1 MATKFI
7 DVSDYQESSLE
18 FFQKMK
24 AKGAEG
30 VVIKLTEGSADGSNW
45 KSQTAATKI
54 KNASDAGLVL
64 SFYHF
69 ARYTSV
75 ADAENEAN
83 FFIDMAKALQVGK
96 DAVMVD
102 DAEVHTMSDYNAG
115 ANAFLNR
122 LRTVGYTKV
131 SLYSMKSFFTN
142 GTLNS
147 HGIGDALP
155 WVAGYKITDLGIDN
169 AAAWQADDGQGYA
182 GMNFGVD
189 ASFDYTGAFTTGAAG
204 VVPEINTP
212 ANNNTTATKQWTAPT
227 GTYIVKN
234 GDTLSGIA
242 SQFGTT
248 YQNLAAINGIG
259 DPNTIWPGQVLKVTG
274 SASPSNT
281 YYVQNGDTLSGIASQ
296 FGTTVA
302 ALVSAN
308 HIYNPNIIGV
318 GQKIIIPS
326 GTASVYTVKSG
337 DTLAG
342 IASQFGTTWQAL
354 QAKNGIAN
362 PNVIYVGQTIRV

>member
-7 DVSDYQESSLE
+7 DVSDYQESSLG

-45 KSQTAATKI
+45 KSQTAAAEI

-96 DAVMVD
+96 NAVMVD

-131 SLYSMKSFFTN
+131 ALYSMKSFFTN

-147 HGIGDALP
+147 HGIGDALA
-155 WVAGYKITDLGIDN
+155 WVAGYGITDLGIDN
-169 AAAWQADDGQGYA
+169 AAAWQADDGHGYA

-204 VVPEINTP
+204 AVPEINTP
-212 ANNNTTATKQWTAPT
+212 ANNNTTATNQWMAPT
-227 GTYIVKN
+227 GTYIVKS

-242 SQFGTT
+242 NQFGTT

-259 DPNTIWPGQVLKVTG
+259 DPNSIWPGQVLKVTG
-274 SASPSNT
+274 SASSNNT
-281 YYVQNGDTLSGIASQ
+281 YYVQNGDTLSGIANKY
-296 FGTTVA
+296 GTTVS
-302 ALVSAN
+302 ALATAN

-326 GTASVYTVKSG
+326 GTAGVYTVRSG

-354 QAKNGIAN
+354 QTKNGIAN